1 MKIISNLATNLKN
14 LREARGYS
22 QEDLAHKSGLHRT
35 YISGIERKRRNPT
48 ISIIQDLALALE
60 VDPCELIKTKK

>member
-1 MKIISNLATNLKN
+1 MKIINNLATNLKN
-14 LREARGYS
+14 LREAKGYS

-48 ISIIQDLALALE
+48 ISIIQALALALE
-60 VDPCELIKTKK
+60 VDPCELIKGK